1 MKTVN
6 YNITGWKVKHTLSFI
21 SRTGTRHG
29 TRITLNWAT
38 ASRTQSWCGLRAST
52 CGSSLR
58 STAFICTA
66 MAEVGCPSLHF
77 AVPSWWDRPLR
88 PVNVIQACPGLKRT
102 SFVGYKTQTRVLK
115 QNECG
120 GLGRLRGRVH
130 ASVTKED
137 SKRESD
143 VCNHSLWCECGWHS
157 GELWCHFSLFRS
169 KNLLFE
175 IQLFLRLF
183 RVTQIPIQSYHNAN
197 CTSSLQSLTTGA
209 SGRVTQFS
217 PWYELFSSL
226 LFYSCWGSSWLP
238 LVLWNS
244 STSCWNE
251 DRKSRNTLSSCSVPS
266 YAVSTW

>member
-6 YNITGWKVKHTLSFI
+6 YIITVWKPKHTLSFI

-29 TRITLNWAT
+29 TRITLSWAI

-66 MAEVGCPSLHF
+66 MPEVGCPSLHS

-88 PVNVIQACPGLKRT
+88 PVNVIQACPGFKCT
-102 SFVGYKTQTRVLK
+102 SFVGYKTRVLK
-115 QNECG
+115 QSEWG

-130 ASVTKED
+130 TLVTKED

-143 VCNHSLWCECGWHS
+143 VCNHSLRGECGWHS

-183 RVTQIPIQSYHNAN
+183 RVTQIPIQSYHIVNR
-197 CTSSLQSLTTGA
+197 TSSLQSLTTGA
-209 SGRVTQFS
+209 SGRVIQFS

-226 LFYSCWGSSWLP
+226 LFYSCWGSSWHP

-251 DRKSRNTLSSCSVPS
+251 DRKSSNTLFSCSVPS
-266 YAVSTW
+266 YAVSLW

>member
-6 YNITGWKVKHTLSFI
+6 YNIIVWKVKHTLSFI

-29 TRITLNWAT
+29 TRITLNWAI

-66 MAEVGCPSLHF
+66 MPEVGCPSLHS

-88 PVNVIQACPGLKRT
+88 PVNIIQACPGFKCT

-115 QNECG
+115 QSEWG

-130 ASVTKED
+130 TLVTKED

-143 VCNHSLWCECGWHS
+143 VCNHSLRGECGWHS

-183 RVTQIPIQSYHNAN
+183 RVTQIPIQSYHIVNR
-197 CTSSLQSLTTGA
+197 TSSLQSLTTGA
-209 SGRVTQFS
+209 SRRVIQFS
-217 PWYELFSSL
+217 PWY
-226 LFYSCWGSSWLP
+226 
-238 LVLWNS
+238 
-244 STSCWNE
+244 
-251 DRKSRNTLSSCSVPS
+251 
-266 YAVSTW
+266 